1 MTITEINQRPD
12 LILSRLQP
20 SSGGLYV
27 CPICGS
33 GRGAHKTGALKYYA
47 SSKSGKA
54 KFHCFACGVTLD
66 CYDMFK
72 TVEGAPIINPAP
84 RAAAE
89 RSKPAT
95 DHKIIYN
102 RYGKTVLLDPAASYL
117 RGRGICGRTAYKF
130 GLRFNEKYNCI
141 LIPQYT
147 ATGAH
152 TGTAARSIDKG
163 AAIRYKQLTGSH
175 SGLTGYTDGQRAAL
189 YVQEGVF
196 DAMSIYEA
204 CGAAAIATNGKNK
217 AELLKLPLD
226 KFGSIYIIAD
236 KDPDGGGLE
245 YAKGLLQEIRART
258 AEKIHT
264 ELIQWQYH
272 DTNDYL
278 TADRAGLEKQLAYYN
293 AAAKAREGQKKQ

>member
-1 MTITEINQRPD
+1 MTITEINQQPE
-12 LILSRLQP
+12 IVLSRLQP
-20 SSGGLYV
+20 SAGGLYV

-117 RGRGICGRTAYKF
+117 RRRGICGRTAIKF
-130 GLRFNEKYNCI
+130 KARYNEGFNAI
-141 LIPQYT
+141 MIPQYT
-147 ATGAH
+147 ARGEH
-152 TGTAARSIDKG
+152 SGTTMRFIDEG
-163 AAIRYKQLTGSH
+163 AAIRYKQLAGSH
-175 SGLTGYTDGQRAAL
+175 KALTGFTDGQRGAL
-189 YVQEGVF
+189 FVQEGAF

-204 CGAAAIATNGKNK
+204 CGAAAIATNGKSST
-217 AELLKLPLD
+217 ELLKMPLERFKAVFIVADND
-226 KFGSIYIIAD
+226 K
-236 KDPDGGGLE
+236 DGGGLR
-245 YAKGLLQEIRART
+245 YAEQLANEIRAK
-258 AEKIHT
+258 ASGLLVKV
-264 ELIQWQYH
+264 IQWQYH

-278 TADRAGLEKQLAYYN
+278 ISDRAGLKKELEYYKTLAN
-293 AAAKAREGQKKQ
+293 VQ